1 MFDEIE
7 NPENKENQRNF
18 ANIPLL
24 QKKKNVITK
33 KKTFF
38 VPKKQKQKCRSVT
51 NSNNNLVQKL
61 QGPVLKKTKKIVV
74 KKPIEELK
82 SKISVVA
89 RYSEAENS
97 NLFRNYGFSTYNYAK
112 HLDNET
118 KIKGNFL
125 SSQQVSQEIHIKMI
139 DWMVEVLTVY
149 NCPDETYF
157 LAVRILDTFIAQ
169 SKEIVKTE
177 HIHLLGITSMFIASK
192 FEDVTPI
199 RLYYF
204 VEKIG
209 HQQFDE

>member
-18 ANIPLL
+18 ANIHLL

-38 VPKKQKQKCRSVT
+38 VPKKQKPKCRSVT
-51 NSNNNLVQKL
+51 NSNNSLVQKL
-61 QGPVLKKTKKIVV
+61 QNPGLKKPKKIVI
-74 KKPIEELK
+74 KKPIEEVK
-82 SKISVVA
+82 SKINVA
-89 RYSEAENS
+89 VHYSEAENS
-97 NLFRNYGFSTYNYAK
+97 NLFYNYGFSTYNYAK
-112 HLDNET
+112 YLDNET

-149 NCPDETYF
+149 NSPDETYF

-169 SKEIVKTE
+169 SKDVVKTE

-199 RLYYF
+199 RLYCF
-204 VEKIG
+204 AEKIG
-209 HQQFDE
+209 HRQFDE